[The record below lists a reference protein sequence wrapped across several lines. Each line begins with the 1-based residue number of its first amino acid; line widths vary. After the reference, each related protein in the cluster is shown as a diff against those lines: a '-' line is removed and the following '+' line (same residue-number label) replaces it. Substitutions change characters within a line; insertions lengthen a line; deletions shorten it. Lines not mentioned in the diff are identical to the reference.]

1 MLMLLTTGLEV
12 MLILYHY
19 TDTNDKN
26 KGNPLHSIELAF
38 PHSS

>member
-19 TDTNDKN
+19 TDNDKN
-26 KGNPLHSIELAF
+26 KGNPLHTIELAF